1 MIPAGGPERPPTWSL
16 EGTSEFAA
24 ALSTALERNHHRTSD
39 LQLSGLYTN
48 CARTVI
54 APAERWP
61 MAQSSQSAASGG
73 RWPLVARPE
82 SDAMRRHASAAA
94 IRVGLGSELHNEIED
109 PPRWSVESR
118 LL

>member
-48 CARTVI
+48 CAHVVI

-61 MAQSSQSAASGG
+61 TAHGLESSQ
-73 RWPLVARPE
+73 
-82 SDAMRRHASAAA
+82 
-94 IRVGLGSELHNEIED
+94 
-109 PPRWSVESR
+109 
-118 LL
+118 